1 MNGPTI
7 PDDIAQMSFEES
19 LAELEGIV
27 RRLEEGAGELDA
39 AIAAYERGALLKAH
53 CEAKL
58 KEAQVR
64 VEKIVLNANGEAAAE
79 PTDID

>member
-1 MNGPTI
+1 MTGPTT
-7 PDDIAQMSFEES
+7 PDDIAQMSFEQA
-19 LAELEGIV
+19 LAELESIV

-64 VEKIVLNANGEAAAE
+64 VEKIVLNSNGEAAAE